1 MTATKRIKYV
11 APFLLMFCFVYSAIQ
26 HLVGHSFC
34 SFLIPIDNW
43 IPFVPEFIWV
53 YHTLIPV
60 ILFTT
65 IILIKTR
72 REFFVAYNACIMA
85 AFVLF
90 AFFILLPSHYPRY
103 EIEVHYPD
111 LSLWLVKLT
120 HLIDRANNTFPS
132 THVTFS
138 CLMFL
143 TASSTRCLD
152 NHNFLKSAY
161 FVWTLAILA
170 STLFLKQHYILDV
183 ISGIVLAIA
192 CYYLSQ
198 RTTNIVGE

>member
-90 AFFILLPSHYPRY
+90 AFFLSLISWSFLYYSNCGHVFNILNIVNDLLLPRVSTEPS
-103 EIEVHYPD
+103 VF
-111 LSLWLVKLT
+111 
-120 HLIDRANNTFPS
+120 LIS
-132 THVTFS
+132 VTS
-138 CLMFL
+138 
-143 TASSTRCLD
+143 
-152 NHNFLKSAY
+152 
-161 FVWTLAILA
+161 
-170 STLFLKQHYILDV
+170 
-183 ISGIVLAIA
+183 
-192 CYYLSQ
+192 
-198 RTTNIVGE
+198 